1 MWKFFLE
8 LLLLAKE
15 KKWGLFLSIITAVTL
30 GGVTLAGAKA
40 HNSAVKNIK
49 TNTKHL
55 KTQHTTQVEMVAT
68 LKAMQ
73 TTQEAQA
80 GYMKQT
86 AEVLKNLTKQVQSVD
101 DTNRDVIKALI
112 RGKIKQPDS

>member
-1 MWKFFLE
+1 MWKLFSE
-8 LLLLAKE
+8 LLQLARE
-15 KKWGLFLSIITAVTL
+15 KKWGLFLSIVTAIAL

-40 HNSAVKNIK
+40 HNSAVENIK